1 MKGMILMKP
10 SIKKI
15 IALAVSSVI
24 SVSVMTATASAEEN
38 IPPAPSGSIENYS
51 AAPRAALPAGAYY
64 STSNPTSFIKIDSG
78 VNTTCLVSLVIYDS
92 TGNKISGTG
101 YYYYRLNPSFNIILD
116 SWYTIDTSGN
126 KTHGSYQKTIPVT
139 YNGGTIIVDA
149 TGEEFVL

>member
-1 MKGMILMKP
+1 MKC

-15 IALAVSSVI
+15 IALVI
-24 SVSVMTATASAEEN
+24 SSAMSVSALTVAAAAEET
-38 IPPAPSGSIENYS
+38 IPPVSSGSIENYS
-51 AAPRAALPAGAYY
+51 VMPRAALPAGAYY

-78 VNTTCLVSLVIYDS
+78 VNTTCLVSVVIYDS
-92 TGNKISGTG
+92 RGNKVSGTG
-101 YYYYRLNPSFNIILD
+101 YYKYDLQSSFNIILD

-139 YNGGTIIVDA
+139 YSGGAIIVDA

>member
-1 MKGMILMKP
+1 MTCMKC

-15 IALAVSSVI
+15 IALAISSVM
-24 SVSVMTATASAEEN
+24 SVSALTIAAAAEEI
-38 IPPAPSGSIENYS
+38 IPPTPPGSIENYS

-64 STSNPTSFIKIDSG
+64 STTNPTSFIRIDSG
-78 VNTTCLVSLVIYDS
+78 MNTTCLVSVVIYDR
-92 TGNKISGTG
+92 TGNKVSGTG

-126 KTHGSYQKTIPVT
+126 KTHGNYQKTIPVT
-139 YNGGTIIVDA
+139 YNGGAIIVDA